1 MKKNYMKPNMKVVE
15 LKSRQMLLAGS
26 AVGTKVYSGSG
37 YYADEDEETL
47 QLVSVSSF
55 LSSQLEKR
63 RAHSGVARRFC

>member
-26 AVGTKVYSGSG
+26 AVGTNVYSGSG

-47 QLVSVSSF
+47 
-55 LSSQLEKR
+55 
-63 RAHSGVARRFC
+63 

>member
-1 MKKNYMKPNMKVVE
+1 MKKNYMKPDMKVVE

-26 AVGTKVYSGSG
+26 AVGTTVYDK
-37 YYADEDEETL
+37 YAVEDEETL